1 MPPLGE
7 ARAWSLAPHACTA
20 VLLPLLSGQ
29 TVHKPAPLC
38 DFLRTTIHRYM
49 LPCVIHHDSYTT
61 SMYACIYLPSGLRQ
75 NGRSRC
81 ANLDCNPCSCKGSG
95 TKIVNNTVPSHW
107 SLRIHAP
114 LFTGLNS
121 RQKPAPLQGA
131 KMGPQNRHT
140 PRARAVRA
148 RGRLHFGAPFF
159 EPTFWPGVLPPTRP
173 RILRKFSQV
182 AVEICL
188 HAMTLKLP
196 QSGRLV
202 FVVHPS
208 IAHDM
213 RLGKQ

>member
-61 SMYACIYLPSGLRQ
+61 SMCAFIYLPSGLRQ
-75 NGRSRC
+75 NGRSEC
-81 ANLDCNPCSCKGSG
+81 ANLDCNPCSCKMSG

-140 PRARAVRA
+140 PGHTLSVPGAVFIL
-148 RGRLHFGAPFF
+148 GPLFLNPLFGPAF
-159 EPTFWPGVLPPTRP
+159 
-173 RILRKFSQV
+173 
-182 AVEICL
+182 C
-188 HAMTLKLP
+188 H
-196 QSGRLV
+196 
-202 FVVHPS
+202 
-208 IAHDM
+208 
-213 RLGKQ
+213 RLGPESCANSARSRLKFVCMR